1 MFEQSLTD
9 WQAHYKRYLRSLDQL
24 VSDHVGSNDYM
35 DDLHHFMQDCWH
47 LKDWI
52 KAGRTSEFRKLVEEA
67 VARHKSL
74 LIVADLANAAKHFI
88 LTGKERT
95 GARIVSQSAT
105 VHLGQ
110 RRTTTSCTVRLHDGS
125 LVDVDQLV
133 SNAATAWESVLEE
146 LGLKAERG

>member
-9 WQAHYKRYLRSLDQL
+9 WQAHYNRYLRSLDRL
-24 VSDHVGSNDYM
+24 MADHIGSTDYM

-52 KAGRTSEFRKLVEEA
+52 KAGRASGFRKLVEEA
-67 VARHKSL
+67 VARHESL

-95 GARIVSQSAT
+95 GARIVSQGAT

-110 RRTTTSCTVRLHDGS
+110 GRTTTFCTVRLHDGRQ
-125 LVDVDQLV
+125 VDVDEV
-133 SNAATAWESVLEE
+133 ISDAATAWESVLQE
-146 LGLKAERG
+146 LGLKTERG